1 MKTYDVSISGLKC
14 PATEPE
20 IWNFVKGKLDEL
32 LDALKNQDQNEV
44 REISSGIY
52 SLFEQIREV
61 LRVDKEFKIRREVEK
76 RPRDEDEYDTS
87 EVEQSKSYED
97 AQEIMEG
104 AAVESDV
111 ELNEAFSFAED
122 MLDELERLPVL
133 KTEELIKNVT
143 DLKAKWF
150 EG

>member
-1 MKTYDVSISGLKC
+1 
-14 PATEPE
+14 
-20 IWNFVKGKLDEL
+20 
-32 LDALKNQDQNEV
+32 
-44 REISSGIY
+44 
-52 SLFEQIREV
+52 
-61 LRVDKEFKIRREVEK
+61 
-76 RPRDEDEYDTS
+76 
-87 EVEQSKSYED
+87 
-97 AQEIMEG
+97 MEG
-104 AAVESDV
+104 AAVESYV